1 MNETIITIGQLSLC
15 GILLAL
21 LVLLMNHALANTR
34 DKAKEKRQ
42 IGKNVISA
50 FSKELDALHQTD
62 DDCRFILTT
71 EAYKRHESA
80 IRSFSP
86 YLSWIDRVRLK
97 RAWHSLVFHHKE
109 KGNLPFYEQYAD
121 CASLSK
127 RCAIRPEV
135 IKKSIR
141 FYHMQ
146 IDEEHRTI
154 ACT

>member
-71 EAYKRHESA
+71 EAYKRHEST
-80 IRSFSP
+80 IRLFLP

-97 RAWHSLVFHHKE
+97 RAWHGLVFHHKDK

-121 CASLSK
+121 CGSLSK
-127 RCAIRPEV
+127 RRAIRPEV
-135 IKKSIR
+135 IRKINKILSYANR
-141 FYHMQ
+141 
-146 IDEEHRTI
+146 
-154 ACT
+154 

>member
-34 DKAKEKRQ
+34 NKAKEKRQ

-50 FSKELDALHQTD
+50 FSKELDSLHQTD
-62 DDCRFILTT
+62 DDCRFILTA

-80 IRSFSP
+80 IRSFLH

-97 RAWHSLVFHHKE
+97 RAWHSLVFHHKDK

-121 CASLSK
+121 CGSLSK
-127 RCAIRPEV
+127 RRAIRPEV
-135 IKKSIR
+135 IKKINKILSYANR
-141 FYHMQ
+141 
-146 IDEEHRTI
+146 
-154 ACT
+154 